1 MRINKI
7 VCDYCNQPILTIKN
21 KDLFGIE
28 HEYYRLGRLNYG
40 VEPFLNVDPAIL
52 GADLCERCAGLISVE
67 IVKSLAEL
75 RSQ

>member
-7 VCDYCNQPILTIKN
+7 ICDCCKQAIPTIKK

-52 GADLCERCAGLISVE
+52 GADLCERCAGLISIE
-67 IVKSLAEL
+67 IVKSLADL